1 MNDLCTQPFDFA
13 FVPKGTPMFSDLID
27 RLSADKTL
35 TETRRRDMISGLRRI
50 AKALGRAAEDVPAYG
65 RWLQPRL
72 DKLRPAAMGITVKSW
87 QNAVSDARAAMVQC
101 GLVERRWGRPSDL
114 SPEWQALWKM
124 VLGSDDRTVK
134 VSAGRFVHF
143 LSRNDVAPDEV
154 GDQHAIAFLE
164 ALEANEIYKSP
175 ETAYRAAVNA
185 WNLAA
190 TRFPAWPRNQLSLP
204 RRKTIHKLADDELP
218 LALHA
223 DLDALIHRLA
233 HPDPLAEDGSVR
245 ARRPATLTQYRGQMI
260 RFASELVHS
269 GMPVEDITDVATM
282 LDPEVAERGL
292 RQMLTRTDHKTN
304 KLIHQMAALLRNL
317 GRVTG
322 QPEEVQK
329 ALKKL
334 AAKLALAPQRGMTRK
349 NRDRLRVLQ
358 DETTMRRLLLLPEQL
373 FNTPPA
379 GKANAYTK
387 ALAREDALAIAI
399 LLYCPIRIK
408 NLAGIHLEQNLH
420 RPGDG
425 RVFLVLTEEEV
436 KNERSMEFDLPPD
449 LIRMIDAHV
458 KTRSPELC
466 PAGNPWLFPRRKGP
480 SGPFHSGQLATRI
493 CKRIRK
499 MTGIEMNAH
508 LFRHFAVMNWLDAN
522 PGGYEV
528 ARRLLGHSEVSLTI
542 NMYSGLE
549 VKAAT
554 KQFADLVT
562 AKKRGRK

>member
-1 MNDLCTQPFDFA
+1 MNDLSMLPLDFA

-27 RLSADKTL
+27 RLLADDSL

-50 AKALGRAAEDVPAYG
+50 AKAVNRAAEDVPAFG

-72 DKLRPAAMGITVKSW
+72 DKLSPAAMGISTKSW
-87 QNAVSDARAAMVQC
+87 QNAVSDARSAMAQC
-101 GLVERRWGRPSDL
+101 GVIERRRGRPSDL
-114 SPEWQALWKM
+114 SSDWQALWKM
-124 VLGSDDRTVK
+124 VLASDDPTVK
-134 VSAGRFVHF
+134 LSVGRFVYF
-143 LSRNDVAPDEV
+143 LSHHDVAPSEVRDE
-154 GDQHAIAFLE
+154 HAFAFLE
-164 ALEANEIYKSP
+164 ALEVNEIYKSP
-175 ETAYRAAVNA
+175 ETAYRAAVNG

-190 TRFPAWPRNQLSLP
+190 TRFPTWPQTQLSLP
-204 RRKTIHKLADDELP
+204 HRKTIHKLADDDLP
-218 LALHA
+218 LALHR

-233 HPDPLAEDGSVR
+233 HPDPLAEDGR
-245 ARRPATLTQYRGQMI
+245 ARALRPATLKQYRGQMI

-269 GMPVEDITDVATM
+269 GMPAGEITDVATM
-282 LDPEVAERGL
+282 LVPEVAERGL
-292 RQMLTRTDHKTN
+292 RQMLTRTDNKTN
-304 KLIHQMAALLRNL
+304 KLISEMAGLLRNL
-317 GRVTG
+317 SKITG
-322 QPEEVQK
+322 QPDEVQK

-358 DETTMRRLLLLPEQL
+358 DEATMRRLLLLPEQL
-373 FNTPPA
+373 FNAPPA
-379 GKANAYTK
+379 GKDIAYTK
-387 ALAREDALAIAI
+387 ALAREDAVAIAI

-436 KNERSMEFDLPPD
+436 KNERSMEFDLPSD

-466 PAGNPWLFPRRKGP
+466 PAGTPWLFPRRKGP

-499 MTGIEMNAH
+499 TTGIEMNAH

-528 ARRLLGHSEVSLTI
+528 ARRLLGHSEVSHTI

-554 KQFADLVT
+554 KQFAELVT

>member
-1 MNDLCTQPFDFA
+1 MNDLSKQPHDFA
-13 FVPKGTPMFSDLID
+13 FVPKGTPMFSDLITQLQAD
-27 RLSADKTL
+27 DGLS
-35 TETRRRDMISGLRRI
+35 ETRRRDMISGLRRI
-50 AKALGRAAEDVPAYG
+50 AKALSRAADDVPAFG

-72 DKLRPAAMGITVKSW
+72 DKLSPAAMGISTKSW
-87 QNAVSDARAAMVQC
+87 QNAVSDARSAMAQC

-114 SPEWQALWKM
+114 SSDWHALWRM
-124 VLGSDDRTVK
+124 VLASDDPTVK
-134 VSAGRFVHF
+134 NAVGRFVHF
-143 LSRNDVAPDEV
+143 LSRHDVAPAEVRDE
-154 GDQHAIAFLE
+154 HAFAFLE
-164 ALEANEIYKSP
+164 ALEVNEIYKSP
-175 ETAYRAAVNA
+175 ETAYRAAIYG
-185 WNLAA
+185 WNLAV
-190 TRFPAWPRNQLSLP
+190 TRFPAWPQVRLSQP
-204 RRKTIHKLADDELP
+204 NRKTIHKLADDDLP
-218 LALHA
+218 LALHR

-233 HPDPLAEDGSVR
+233 HPDPLEEGGR
-245 ARRPATLTQYRGQMI
+245 ARALRPATLTQYRGQMI

-269 GMPVEDITDVATM
+269 GILAEGITDVAMM
-282 LDPEVAERGL
+282 LKPEVAERGL
-292 RQMLTRTDHKTN
+292 RQMLTRTDNKSN
-304 KLIHQMAALLRNL
+304 KLISAMAGLLRNL
-317 GRVTG
+317 SKITG
-322 QPEEVQK
+322 QPDEVQK
-329 ALKKL
+329 ALRKL

-358 DETTMRRLLLLPEQL
+358 DDTTMRRLLLLPEQL
-373 FNTPPA
+373 FHAPPA

-449 LIRMIDAHV
+449 LIRLIDAHV

-466 PAGNPWLFPRRKGP
+466 PAGTPWLFPRRDGAG
-480 SGPFHSGQLATRI
+480 SCHSGMLAGRI

-499 MTGIEMNAH
+499 TTGIEMNAH

-528 ARRLLGHSEVSLTI
+528 ARRLLGHSEVSHTI

-554 KQFADLVT
+554 KQFAELVT